1 MRGSFSIRG
10 GYGIYYNRTE
20 EESSLQ
26 NLSDPPFG
34 LNTNGAV
41 DNGGVT
47 NPGFANPFQDLNK
60 AGPAGISPNNFP
72 SSLRLPVPPPTSRR
86 SHPSA

>member
-1 MRGSFSIRG
+1 MLSAGDQKKLSLRG

-34 LNTNGAV
+34 QNSAGAV

-47 NPGFANPFQDLNK
+47 NPGFANPFENLNV
-60 AGPAGISPNNFP
+60 AGPARDISK
-72 SSLRLPVPPPTSRR
+72 
-86 SHPSA
+86 